1 MSTVPEAIVARHMNL
16 KVAGISLLTNLAAGA
31 SSNGINHDE
40 VLTRTA
46 RMNGDVGMLLLRFFE
61 TYGQ

>member
-1 MSTVPEAIVARHMNL
+1 
-16 KVAGISLLTNLAAGA
+16 
-31 SSNGINHDE
+31 